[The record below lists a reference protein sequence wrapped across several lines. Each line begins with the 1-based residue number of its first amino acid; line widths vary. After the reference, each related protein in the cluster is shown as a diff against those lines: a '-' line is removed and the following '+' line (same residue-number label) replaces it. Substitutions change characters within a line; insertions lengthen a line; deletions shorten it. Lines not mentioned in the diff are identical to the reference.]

1 MKLTTLTILAFTFV
15 VAATGCDR
23 STTGSAANQKA
34 DPAMPAMKQP
44 ASSPATP
51 APAQHMATGTLNA
64 IDRDAG
70 TVNISH
76 GAVATANWPAMTMSF
91 KLADP
96 KAAADLLPGQR
107 VDFQF
112 TIEGGMSATVTKITR
127 AE

>member
-1 MKLTTLTILAFTFV
+1 MKLTTLTALAFTFV

-23 STTGSAANQKA
+23 STNGSAADQKA
-34 DPAMPAMKQP
+34 EPAKPVMQQP
-44 ASSPATP
+44 AGSSATA
-51 APAQHMATGTLNA
+51 APVQHSATGTLNA
-64 IDRDAG
+64 VDRDAG

-76 GAVATANWPAMTMSF
+76 AAVATANWPAMTMSF

-96 KAAADLLPGQR
+96 KVAADLHPGQR

-112 TIEGGMSATVTKITR
+112 TIESGMSATVTKITR